1 MQLNIH
7 TITKNRFCLPL
18 ILIFFYTVLASPA
31 NSVTTI
37 ADFAILIDMN
47 TDKVL
52 FEKNADK
59 KMPPAS
65 MSKMMTAYMLFER
78 LRDGSLAMDDT
89 FIVSENAWRKGGTKS
104 GSSTMFLEPGKQ
116 VSVEKLILGIIVQS
130 GNDAC
135 IVVAEGLAGNE
146 AAFAVEMTAR
156 AYELGMKN
164 TVFKNATGWPA
175 PGHVSTARDL
185 ALLAKRTI
193 MDFPKLYQYY
203 SHKEFTYNS
212 IRQINRNP
220 LLYRDLSADG
230 LKTGHTIE
238 SGYGLTASATKGDR
252 RLILVVNG
260 LPTKKARRKEPER
273 LLTWGFRE
281 FNNYKLF
288 DSGEKVIDA
297 NVWLGMQRSVG
308 LVSNKELLITL
319 PRKLRR
325 KMKVLVQY
333 DSPIPAPISKGD
345 RLAKLIVT
353 VPGENVFE
361 ATLSADNDVEKLSF
375 FGSLGPAIRAII
387 WGELH

>member
-1 MQLNIH
+1 M
-7 TITKNRFCLPL
+7 
-18 ILIFFYTVLASPA
+18 
-31 NSVTTI
+31 
-37 ADFAILIDMN
+37 
-47 TDKVL
+47 
-52 FEKNADK
+52 
-59 KMPPAS
+59 
-65 MSKMMTAYMLFER
+65 
-78 LRDGSLAMDDT
+78 
-89 FIVSENAWRKGGTKS
+89 
-104 GSSTMFLEPGKQ
+104 
-116 VSVEKLILGIIVQS
+116 
-130 GNDAC
+130 
-135 IVVAEGLAGNE
+135 
-146 AAFAVEMTAR
+146 
-156 AYELGMKN
+156 
-164 TVFKNATGWPA
+164 
-175 PGHVSTARDL
+175 
-185 ALLAKRTI
+185 
-193 MDFPKLYQYY
+193 
-203 SHKEFTYNS
+203 
-212 IRQINRNP
+212 
-220 LLYRDLSADG
+220 
-230 LKTGHTIE
+230 
-238 SGYGLTASATKGDR
+238 
-252 RLILVVNG
+252 
-260 LPTKKARRKEPER
+260 PTKKARRKEPER